1 MLKRGS
7 YFYYALANGMFY
19 YALGTFACIISVYLA
34 GVGCSATEI
43 SLITSAAPLF
53 AMVSQPVCGMI
64 ADKLKS
70 PRLVGMI
77 CMFLCGVCGLLFAY
91 SHHFIFFVFV

>member
-1 MLKRGS
+1 MFKRGS
-7 YFYYALANGMFY
+7 YFYYALGNGMFY
-19 YALGTFACIISVYLA
+19 YAWGTFACIISVYLA
-34 GVGCSATEI
+34 GKGCSATEI

-53 AMVSQPVCGMI
+53 AMVSQPVCGMM

-77 CMFLCGVCGLLFAY
+77 CMILCALCGMLFAY
-91 SHHFIFFVFV
+91 SHHFLLLF